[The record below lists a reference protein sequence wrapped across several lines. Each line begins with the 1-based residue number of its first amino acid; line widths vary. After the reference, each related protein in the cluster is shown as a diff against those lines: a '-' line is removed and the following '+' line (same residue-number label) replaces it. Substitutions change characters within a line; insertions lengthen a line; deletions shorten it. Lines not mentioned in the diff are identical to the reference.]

1 MIKCEQCREFMAEAL
16 YCELDS
22 ARQVKFRQHL
32 EQCQECA
39 EEFQSIQAAMKIADE
54 FQVPEPPPEY
64 WQGYQERL
72 EQALP
77 VQQSAGESVRAWWT
91 KLRSSLAWQERWT
104 VRVAAAAAM
113 LLVGIF
119 IGSTFLPQQPQLPAL
134 TQTESG
140 LSAMPAALAADTER
154 YLERSKMLLMGMMNI
169 DLNDKDEFIQ
179 NFSLQQNVS
188 RDLAQQAA
196 ALTDKMEDP
205 EYQQLVQLIT
215 DLRKILMQIANL
227 EQINDFEEVEL
238 IQMGIRQNFVI
249 FKINMRELSREPVE
263 SPPEYK
269 DYL

>member
-16 YCELDS
+16 YGELD
-22 ARQVKFRQHL
+22 AGQDTQFRRHL
-32 EQCQECA
+32 KECQECA
-39 EEFQSIQAAMKIADE
+39 AEFQSLQVTLEFADE

-64 WQGYQERL
+64 WQGYQDRL

-77 VQQSAGESVRAWWT
+77 AQQSAGEFVRAWWT
-91 KLRSSLAWQERWT
+91 KFRSSLAWQERWT

-119 IGSTFLPQQPQLPAL
+119 IGRTFLSQPQPVPMA
-134 TQTESG
+134 TQTQS
-140 LSAMPAALAADTER
+140 SVPAMPAALAADTER

-169 DLNDKDEFIQ
+169 DLNDKDEFMQ
-179 NFSLQQNVS
+179 NFSLQQDVS

-196 ALTDKMEDP
+196 ALTDEMEDP

-227 EQINDFEEVEL
+227 EQTNDFEEVEL

-263 SPPEYK
+263 STPE
-269 DYL
+269 